1 MACDA
6 PITIKYKE
14 PIPDG
19 KGGFIW
25 TFPADC
31 GKCLK
36 CLLKRKAQWS
46 FRLVEQKRVSFS
58 SYFVTLTYNDKY
70 LPMGDGVSSINKNDH
85 KEFIK
90 KLKEYEKPKNL
101 ALRPYISKEELERSK
116 IGIKDRG
123 KLAYYGVSEYGDQFG
138 RSHWHYILFNVRDIN
153 NIDRAWFTTVRNDQT
168 GEYEPGEQKG
178 NIKIDECNI
187 NTIDYVLK
195 YMVKDH
201 SKQDYEGRAKEVS
214 FMSKG
219 IGITYVDQE
228 FIDYINREDANQ
240 VMNQRGSILPLP
252 RYYRKKFVKEENMQ
266 KKNLYI
272 AEQVEK
278 KAAEELQKYG
288 DRYDTM
294 VKLSKDRRMYLMKMR
309 NKRNVE

>member
-6 PITIKYKE
+6 PITIRYKE

-19 KGGFIW
+19 KGDFIW
-25 TFPADC
+25 SFPADC

-58 SYFVTLTYNDKY
+58 SYFVTLTYNDKH

-101 ALRPYISKEELERSK
+101 EVRSYISKEELERKK

-201 SKQDYEGRAKEVS
+201 SASDYEGRSKEVS

-219 IGITYVDQE
+219 LGITYVDQE

-252 RYYRKKFVKEENMQ
+252 RYYRKKFVKEENVQ
-266 KKNLYI
+266 KKNLFCRIGNWLCYC
-272 AEQVEK
+272 
-278 KAAEELQKYG
+278 LF
-288 DRYDTM
+288 
-294 VKLSKDRRMYLMKMR
+294 S
-309 NKRNVE
+309 